1 MNQNPFNTKGRLT
14 HFIKQNIERSS
25 FKSKKNWYQPIGL
38 YVFNLDILKK
48 ENIKRIIEKTK
59 MSTIPISQVDFQQRV
74 QWQQHQKLLKKKGI
88 FSFPEVVRKKRKPKA
103 EDASEKTLIFNYKD
117 IVLELSIKINPNYDF
132 TDDINYSITIE
143 RISSL
148 RQKAKKDINN
158 YTPRLGAVESQPGEG
173 IKLFS
178 LVVNILS
185 EYENINLNHP
195 NIHWYGELSP
205 FWTREYGFCNKVE
218 KLMGKEICLRDR
230 MGRMG
235 LEDDDETR
243 EKLYEFDANVLYNW
257 SNIHNFGASE
267 LQPLLINVENI
278 ERFKQKS
285 HDITELQ
292 TLVQQHHP
300 EIKIVPISSDSNCLI
315 TTFKIF
321 IEEGFYQPNSLLQGK
336 TISIKNLR
344 EKIVDFNIGEN
355 WKNSRGGV
363 FTSIKA
369 VNNEFLERT
378 VSAVPSSETKAKNWV
393 CKACESIGINTINKA
408 LSLVCKYCGTPKKSG
423 QTEEFHKNYYSKR
436 MKNPES
442 AASRIEAGDGTAI
455 PQGNFGGIP
464 EINAFEKLA
473 NIKIQYLTRGTNGIV
488 NPGDNFYDG
497 NVGNPRVLSLLQ
509 DNNAGHWMVL
519 ERNDF
524 VPNSTTE
531 GETKETKT
539 DVNQERKTDAE
550 YDKNIYN
557 KLCICNIPQQGGTR
571 RRRRKRR
578 KTRRRKSL
586 FKKSLFKKKRT
597 KKKKT
602 QRMIKRKKKTRK
614 RKKKKTRKH

>member
-571 RRRRKRR
+571 RRKRR
-578 KTRRRKSL
+578 KTRRRKYL

>member
-14 HFIKQNIERSS
+14 HFIKQNIERSR

-378 VSAVPSSETKAKNWV
+378 VSTVSSSETKAKNWV
-393 CKACESIGINTINKA
+393 CKFCMQKNKENSLTCEF
-408 LSLVCKYCGTPKKSG
+408 CGKEKPSE
-423 QTEEFHKNYYSKR
+423 QTDEFHKNYYSKR
-436 MKNPES
+436 MKNSES
-442 AASRIEAGDGTAI
+442 AASRIDEGDGTAI

-488 NPGDNFYDG
+488 NPGNNFYDG

-524 VPNSTTE
+524 VPNSKTE
-531 GETKETKT
+531 RETSGETKMKTKMKVKTKT
-539 DVNQERKTDAE
+539 KSDLKS
-550 YDKNIYN
+550 YN

-571 RRRRKRR
+571 RRKRR
-578 KTRRRKSL
+578 KTRRRKY
-586 FKKSLFKKKRT
+586 LFKKKSRSLFRT
-597 KKKKT
+597 K
-602 QRMIKRKKKTRK
+602 RK

>member
-1 MNQNPFNTKGRLT
+1 
-14 HFIKQNIERSS
+14 
-25 FKSKKNWYQPIGL
+25 
-38 YVFNLDILKK
+38 
-48 ENIKRIIEKTK
+48 

-378 VSAVPSSETKAKNWV
+378 VSTVSSSETKAKNWV

-423 QTEEFHKNYYSKR
+423 QTDEFHKNYYSKR
-436 MKNPES
+436 MKNSES
-442 AASRIEAGDGTAI
+442 AASRIDEGDGTAI

-571 RRRRKRR
+571 RRKRR
-578 KTRRRKSL
+578 KTRRRKYL

>member
-243 EKLYEFDANVLYNW
+243 EKLYEFDANVLYYW

-586 FKKSLFKKKRT
+586 FKKKRT